1 MTEATDSLEVARL
14 LHNAYRC
21 FRSNGR
27 LELAAK
33 LNNPVAQLTQAYVQR
48 KTPRHVNVPVHIL
61 GFYKESGQ
69 FDAGIEF
76 WNWLLREGRD
86 EDLDLRTFGAA
97 IEMLTLYGAS
107 PEHCE
112 ELYKHALQRSGQGFA
127 SYHLSHHATLPNL
140 SARFLDHRETS
151 MGLLQGILTARI
163 LHDRW
168 REAYLALDT
177 AFRIRPTQIPTRF
190 LELFLYHRPVE
201 EAFQVFYRF
210 LKESLRSRL
219 NLVEAMMTALE
230 AYVGS
235 AGNLDVRHLNK
246 IIANLEMLHIGNVN
260 PRRYVQDG
268 SESFSDPYLP
278 LSAAMIGAFAARD
291 IVPNIVT
298 FNEIIMSAGRRKN
311 DKILQAA
318 LQDLKT
324 LGLTPTASTGR
335 SLIYALRN
343 PIVVQNGWNVLF
355 TSLSASGEPVQDSDW
370 IRFARSSTSPHYS
383 KAIEVGFDL
392 AEKHDLKQQ
401 GEEEEYFYDKDDE
414 KAAKELYADITGRL
428 ANLSQGRYRNFK
440 QNPLESMFIW
450 EWPSGAAVDWERRL
464 YNELTNGTI
473 PSTFG
478 ELTENSR
485 ATSEHFTKASSAT
498 GVPYDELRFLNWQS
512 INRLLVQAE
521 AFDHRMK
528 LGIDQAI
535 REGRPATQVDGSS
548 KKRSYLKKSF
558 RYPAGENSLELYQ
571 QDLKKEESKQM
582 TEEEW
587 RERIILL
594 RQLDQAQLQSLN
606 DMT

>member
-1 MTEATDSLEVARL
+1 MVLRFLKSFQVARL

-201 EAFQVFYRF
+201 EAFQVFCMFCRSGNAVSATCFTLILDSLRDHF

-335 SLIYALRN
+335 SLIYA
-343 PIVVQNGWNVLF
+343 V
-355 TSLSASGEPVQDSDW
+355 
-370 IRFARSSTSPHYS
+370 SP
-383 KAIEVGFDL
+383 F
-392 AEKHDLKQQ
+392 
-401 GEEEEYFYDKDDE
+401 
-414 KAAKELYADITGRL
+414 
-428 ANLSQGRYRNFK
+428 
-440 QNPLESMFIW
+440 
-450 EWPSGAAVDWERRL
+450 
-464 YNELTNGTI
+464 
-473 PSTFG
+473 
-478 ELTENSR
+478 
-485 ATSEHFTKASSAT
+485 
-498 GVPYDELRFLNWQS
+498 
-512 INRLLVQAE
+512 
-521 AFDHRMK
+521 
-528 LGIDQAI
+528 
-535 REGRPATQVDGSS
+535 
-548 KKRSYLKKSF
+548 
-558 RYPAGENSLELYQ
+558 
-571 QDLKKEESKQM
+571 
-582 TEEEW
+582 
-587 RERIILL
+587 
-594 RQLDQAQLQSLN
+594 
-606 DMT
+606 